1 MSDLAAPNT
10 PLPPVPADENV
21 PDNADAEAWR
31 AKIFAYYKTNVPTKI
46 KMVNSKMMEKWAG
59 KYDVL
64 YQNLIKKYGPLGHP
78 LPVSTLAPGA
88 GGKKSMGD
96 FKDSFIN
103 LVAKAAPQL
112 LPERNVDVVKSK
124 AGVQVNGLETST
136 FTVCSR
142 VRPILPHEL
151 EKEGGENFA
160 VIVPG
165 QR

>member
-1 MSDLAAPNT
+1 
-10 PLPPVPADENV
+10 
-21 PDNADAEAWR
+21 
-31 AKIFAYYKTNVPTKI
+31 
-46 KMVNSKMMEKWAG
+46 
-59 KYDVL
+59 
-64 YQNLIKKYGPLGHP
+64 
-78 LPVSTLAPGA
+78 
-88 GGKKSMGD
+88 
-96 FKDSFIN
+96 
-103 LVAKAAPQL
+103 